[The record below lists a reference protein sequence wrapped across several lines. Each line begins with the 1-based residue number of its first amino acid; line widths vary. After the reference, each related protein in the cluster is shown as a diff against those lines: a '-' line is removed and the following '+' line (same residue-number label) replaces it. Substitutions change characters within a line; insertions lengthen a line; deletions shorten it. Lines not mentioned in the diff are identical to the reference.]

1 MEFLGEDELDLSKV
15 LTDEEL
21 KSVPPEEKL
30 ERLGKLARQQLR
42 VQVAIEELEKQL
54 VEKKQELAKVSEM
67 DIPDLMDELGID
79 EFRLS
84 NGFKLTVNP
93 FYTGKITSE
102 EAMEWLNENDYG
114 DIIKGAVH
122 INYPKGFDQTKLQ
135 AIVAAAKELGLNPDN
150 REEVHH
156 STLKAW
162 IKEMVEKGEMFP
174 RELFNVYVGRRTKLS
189 IK

>member
-1 MEFLGEDELDLSKV
+1 MEFLGEEELDLSKV

-21 KSVPPEEKL
+21 NSVPPEEKL
-30 ERLGKLARQQLR
+30 KRLGELARYQLKI
-42 VQVAIEELEKQL
+42 QGELADLEQAL
-54 VEKKQELAKVSEM
+54 VEKKQEMAKVSEM

-79 EFRLS
+79 EFKLN
-84 NGFKLTVNP
+84 NGVRVTVNP
-93 FYTGKITSE
+93 FYTGKITSQ
-102 EAMEWLNENDYG
+102 EAMEWLDENDYG
-114 DIIKGAVH
+114 DIIKGSVT
-122 INYPKGFDQTKLQ
+122 IPYPKGFDQTKLQ
-135 AIVAAAKELGLNPDN
+135 AVVAAAKQLGLNPDN

-162 IKEMVEKGEMFP
+162 IKEMIEKGEQFP